1 MGKNKFV
8 AKLEKIVKKN
18 NSLVCVGL
26 DTDTT
31 KIPPFLR
38 KCKGPAFTFNRR
50 IIDATYDLVCAYK
63 PNIAF
68 YEAEGI
74 KGLKELKKTIDY
86 LKKNHPDIPII
97 LDAKRADID
106 NTNFGYIKYIFEDLK
121 VDAVTLH
128 PYLGRLALL
137 PFLNL
142 KDKFLFILCRTSNPG
157 AGEFQD
163 LIVKHSKLGSVPL
176 YQVIA
181 YQVANYW
188 NKHNNCG
195 LVVGATYPD
204 ELKIVRKIVGKMLLL
219 IPGIG
224 TQGGSIEKT
233 IRAGKDNVIINSSRS
248 IIFASSDKDFT
259 QAARRETKSLR
270 NEINKYR

>member
-1 MGKNKFV
+1 MGKNKFIT
-8 AKLEKIVKKN
+8 KLEKVIKKN

-26 DTDTT
+26 DSDTT

-38 KCKGPAFTFNRR
+38 KYKDRIFTFNKE

-74 KGLKELKKTIDY
+74 KGLKALKKTIDY
-86 LKKNHPDIPII
+86 LRKKYPEIPII
-97 LDAKRADID
+97 LDAKRGDID
-106 NTNFGYIKYIFEDLK
+106 NTNLGYIKYIFEDLK

-128 PYLGRLALL
+128 PYLGKLALL

-142 KDKFLFILCRTSNPG
+142 KDKFLFILCRTSNTG

-163 LIVKHSKLGSVPL
+163 LMVKHSKLGLVPF

-181 YQVANYW
+181 YQVAKYW
-188 NKHNNCG
+188 NKHKNCG
-195 LVVGATYPD
+195 LVIGATYPD
-204 ELKIVRKIVGKMLLL
+204 ELKIVRKIVGKILLL

-224 TQGGSIEKT
+224 AQGGSIEKT
-233 IRAGKDNVIINSSRS
+233 LKAGDGNMIINSSRS
-248 IIFASSDKDFT
+248 IIFASSGNDFAE
-259 QAARRETKSLR
+259 AARRETQSLK
-270 NEINKYR
+270 NKINKYR